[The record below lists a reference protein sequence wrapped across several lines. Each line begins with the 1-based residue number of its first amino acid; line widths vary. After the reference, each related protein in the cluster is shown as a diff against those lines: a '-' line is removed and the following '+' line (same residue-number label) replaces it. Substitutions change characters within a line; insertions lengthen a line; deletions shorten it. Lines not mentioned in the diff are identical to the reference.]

1 MESLYLLI
9 PIALVFCVIAIK
21 LLLWAISSGQYD
33 DLDNRPTL
41 RRRAAADRH
50 GTLYCQLVARHG
62 ISGTR
67 RRKTVATGAA
77 SLIQLA
83 ATQAVAARFRAGTML
98 GPDALRPDL
107 QQPGLGGYGTECFY
121 LGADDAAVRA
131 GYIARYAV
139 DQLWGG
145 AIAGVAA
152 TARIKSGDRFTA
164 YRLGVMDA
172 VYHCCT

>member
-1 MESLYLLI
+1 MI
-9 PIALVFCVIAIK
+9 
-21 LLLWAISSGQYD
+21 D
-33 DLDNRPTL
+33 
-41 RRRAAADRH
+41 
-50 GTLYCQLVARHG
+50 
-62 ISGTR
+62 
-67 RRKTVATGAA
+67 
-77 SLIQLA
+77 
-83 ATQAVAARFRAGTML
+83 ATQATTSFLLGLSGAGHCLGMCGGIAAALNL
-98 GPDALRPDL
+98 GGPRSPTITFAYHSGRIASYALLGALLGFAAASIDIAAWTI
-107 QQPGLGGYGTECFY
+107 GLGGYGTECFY

-145 AIAGVAA
+145 ASAGVAA